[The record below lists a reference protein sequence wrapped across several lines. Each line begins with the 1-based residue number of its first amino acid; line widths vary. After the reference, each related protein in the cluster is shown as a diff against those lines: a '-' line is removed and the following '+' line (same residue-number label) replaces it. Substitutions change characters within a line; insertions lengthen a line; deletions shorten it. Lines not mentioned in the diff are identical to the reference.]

1 MRARIVTAPRAV
13 VVAVA
18 VLAVGALATAAPTLA
33 QMEAQ
38 DEETVGEMTIPGAF
52 DLPWWGAL
60 PERVPAPDTV
70 FAEPLADAAV
80 VEVDLE
86 TAIAG
91 ALARNPALKAI
102 EEQIDEVVGGIDEAR
117 ADALPQLALTASYS
131 QSRNPSFLNSPDFE
145 SILDQFPGGDFE
157 PSIQKLWS
165 VATEVNQ
172 PIYTFG
178 KLGSAIELARLAG
191 SVVSAQ
197 IEAARLETALL
208 AAESYYDVLAARRA
222 LGVIEAQDR
231 ARRASL
237 QVTRDR
243 YDIGEAT
250 RLELLRAQSQ
260 LDQLGPTIESLRGDV
275 VVAESRLR
283 QVMGLPPAVALEVIG
298 LPGVEAFVPAI
309 PAAGETPTSP
319 DGDEEAQMADV
330 PTDSAEVIEALRE
343 SARRSSPGFATPP
356 PLAELLE
363 LARRERPEVDD
374 LLTQQEALRLQQEIV
389 RAEGRPQIEFNGRYG
404 RQVREIENVSDPLYS
419 DWAVSVGM
427 RWEFFDGGRR
437 RGQIAQLESQRQQ
450 RAWELRDLENRIVLQ
465 IETALAGYRAAV
477 AREASARSAAETA
490 REATRVA
497 QDSFDEGVV
506 LQSDV
511 LDAQEQEVEAEIQ
524 LVDAVYQAYTE
535 RARLAR
541 AVGLL
546 PSSDLELLESLETP
560 PMSDDTTEPTEPTE
574 PNDTNDPITPNSEP
588 VDLP

>member
-1 MRARIVTAPRAV
+1 V
-13 VVAVA
+13 
-18 VLAVGALATAAPTLA
+18 ATAATAAIAAIAAMVAIAAVLVVPAAASA
-33 QMEAQ
+33 QTGAPDGTPE
-38 DEETVGEMTIPGAF
+38 EMTIPGAF
-52 DLPWWGAL
+52 DLPWWGEL

-70 FAEPLADAAV
+70 FAEPFEDGAV
-80 VEVDLE
+80 VEVDLDA
-86 TAIAG
+86 AIAG

-102 EEQIDEVVGGIDEAR
+102 EEQIDEVTGGIDEAR
-117 ADALPQLALTASYS
+117 ADALPQLALVASYS

-145 SILDQFPGGDFE
+145 SILEQFPGGSFE

-165 VATEVNQ
+165 VAAEVNQ

-178 KLGSAIELARLAG
+178 KLGSANELARLAG

-197 IEAARLETALL
+197 IQAARLETALL
-208 AAESYYDVLAARRA
+208 AAEAYYDVLAARRA

-237 QVTRDR
+237 RVTRDR

-260 LDQLGPTIESLRGDV
+260 LDELGPTIAALGGDV
-275 VVAESRLR
+275 TVAESRLR
-283 QVMGLPPAVALEVIG
+283 QVMGLPPGVDLEVVG
-298 LPGVEAFVPAI
+298 APQVAALVPTVPAPGEA
-309 PAAGETPTSP
+309 PAIEGERETETEM
-319 DGDEEAQMADV
+319 EEV
-330 PTDSAEVIEALRE
+330 PTDSAEVIEALRQ
-343 SARRSSPGFATPP
+343 SALRSSPGFATPP
-356 PLAELLE
+356 PLPQLLE
-363 LARRERPEVDD
+363 LARRQRPEVDD

-389 RAEGRPQIEFNGRYG
+389 AAEGRPQIEFNGRYG
-404 RQVREIENVSDPLYS
+404 RQVREIENVSDPLYA
-419 DWAVSVGM
+419 DWAVSIGM

-450 RAWELRDLENRIVLQ
+450 RAWELRDLENQIVLQ

-477 AREASARSAAETA
+477 ARESSARTSAETA

-497 QDSFDEGVV
+497 QESFNEGVV

-511 LDAQEQEVEAEIQ
+511 LDAQEREIEAEIQ
-524 LVDAVYQAYTE
+524 LVDAIYQAYTE

-541 AVGLL
+541 AVGLS
-546 PSSDLELLESLETP
+546 PSSDLDLFESRAKP
-560 PMSDDTTEPTEPTE
+560 PTSEDLNESTDP
-574 PNDTNDPITPNSEP
+574 NDPITPNSEP